1 MNILAVSINHRTA
14 PVELREALHLSNEEI
29 KNLIHHAKEEL
40 FSEGLIISTCNR
52 TELYGIP
59 KDQKLDVLDI
69 QNFIFNYKNNKN
81 VKPENFQTFASAE
94 AIEHLFRLISGID
107 SLLIGDNQIY
117 HQVKE
122 SFQTSE
128 EMQFAGILMKKVF
141 HAATKMGKRAISE
154 TEICEGAVT
163 VSFAAVQLIEKIFSN
178 LSKKT
183 ALIIGAGES
192 GELAAK
198 HLKDRG
204 IGRLVITNRTLERAQ
219 KIARALDVETV
230 SFSLFKEKLHEY
242 DIILSA
248 TSAENLILTKE
259 EIQDSMKKRD
269 YSSMVL
275 MDIAIPRDI
284 DPAAR
289 EIDYV
294 FYHDIDSLNIIVEQN
309 LSKRKI
315 EIPRVEKIIDE
326 EKNDFIHW
334 YNSLEVA
341 PTIKDLRDYFES
353 VRSEE
358 VGKNKNRFSSEDQ
371 EKVEIITKR
380 IINKILHQP
389 TVELK
394 KISELGKSP
403 EETAVKVS
411 VLRDIF
417 GINNNN
423 NKENKE

>member
-14 PVELREALHLSNEEI
+14 PVELREALHLNNDEI
-29 KNLIHHAKEEL
+29 KSLIHLAKEEL

-59 KDQKLDVLDI
+59 KDEKLDVLDI
-69 QNFIFNYKNNKN
+69 QNFIFKYKDNKD
-81 VKPENFQTFASAE
+81 VKPENFQSFASAE
-94 AIEHLFRLISGID
+94 AIIHLFRLISGID

-128 EMQFAGILMKKVF
+128 EMQFAGVLMKRVF
-141 HAATKMGKRAISE
+141 DAAIKAGKRAISE
-154 TEICEGAVT
+154 TEISEGAVT
-163 VSFAAVQLIEKIFSN
+163 VSYAAVQLIEKIFSN

-204 IGRLVITNRTLERAQ
+204 IGKLVITNRTLDRAE
-219 KIARALDVETV
+219 KIARELDSEVV
-230 SFSLFKEKLHEY
+230 SFDKFKEKLHEY

-248 TSAENLILTKE
+248 TSADNLILTKDD
-259 EIQDSMKKRD
+259 IKKSMKNRN

-309 LSKRKI
+309 LSKRKF
-315 EIPRVEKIIDE
+315 EIPRVEKIINE
-326 EKNDFIHW
+326 EISGFISW

-341 PTIKDLRDYFES
+341 PTIKDLRDFFES
-353 VRSEE
+353 IRAEE

-371 EKVEIITKR
+371 EKLDIITKR

-389 TVELK
+389 TVGLK
-394 KISELGKSP
+394 KINELGTTP

>member
-1 MNILAVSINHRTA
+1 MKRVFDAA
-14 PVELREALHLSNEEI
+14 I
-29 KNLIHHAKEEL
+29 KA
-40 FSEGLIISTCNR
+40 
-52 TELYGIP
+52 
-59 KDQKLDVLDI
+59 
-69 QNFIFNYKNNKN
+69 
-81 VKPENFQTFASAE
+81 
-94 AIEHLFRLISGID
+94 
-107 SLLIGDNQIY
+107 
-117 HQVKE
+117 
-122 SFQTSE
+122 
-128 EMQFAGILMKKVF
+128 
-141 HAATKMGKRAISE
+141 GKRAISE
-154 TEICEGAVT
+154 TEISEGAVT
-163 VSFAAVQLIEKIFSN
+163 VSYAAVQLIEKIFSN

-204 IGRLVITNRTLERAQ
+204 IGKLIITNRTLDRAE
-219 KIARALDVETV
+219 KIARELDSEVV
-230 SFSLFKEKLHEY
+230 PFDKFKEKLHEY

-248 TSAENLILTKE
+248 TSADNLILSKDD
-259 EIQDSMKKRD
+259 IKKSMKNRN

-309 LSKRKI
+309 LSKRKF
-315 EIPRVEKIIDE
+315 EIPRVEKIINE
-326 EKNDFIHW
+326 EITGFISW

-341 PTIKDLRDYFES
+341 PTIKDLRDFFETI
-353 VRSEE
+353 RAEE

-371 EKVEIITKR
+371 EKLDIITKR

-394 KISELGKSP
+394 KINELGTTP

>member
-1 MNILAVSINHRTA
+1 MMNILAVSINHHTA
-14 PVELREALHLSNEEI
+14 PVELREAFHLNSDEI
-29 KNLIHHAKEEL
+29 KNLIHRVKEEL

-69 QNFIFNYKNNKN
+69 QNFIFKYKNNKE
-81 VKPENFQTFASAE
+81 VKPENFQTFASSE
-94 AIEHLFRLISGID
+94 AIKHLFKVISGID

-122 SFQTSE
+122 AFQTSE
-128 EMQFAGILMKKVF
+128 EMQFAGVLMKRIF
-141 HAATKMGKRAISE
+141 DAATKTGKRAISE
-154 TEICEGAVT
+154 TEISEGAVT
-163 VSFAAVQLIEKIFSN
+163 VSYAAVQLIEKIFSSI
-178 LSKKT
+178 SKKS

-204 IGRLVITNRTLERAQ
+204 IGRLVITNRTLERAE
-219 KIARALDVETV
+219 KIARELDFETLP
-230 SFSLFKEKLHEY
+230 FNTFKEKMHEF

-248 TSAENLILTKE
+248 TSADELIITKE
-259 EIQDSMKKRD
+259 DIRNTMKERNHT
-269 YSSMVL
+269 SLVL

-284 DPAAR
+284 DPSVK

-309 LSKRKI
+309 LSKRKF
-315 EIPRVEKIIDE
+315 EIPRIEKIIDE
-326 EKNDFIHW
+326 EIDTFIGW

-341 PTIKDLRDYFES
+341 PTIKDLRDYFENI
-353 VRSEE
+353 RAEE
-358 VGKNKNRFSSEDQ
+358 VGKNKNRFSTEDQ

-389 TVELK
+389 TVGLK
-394 KISELGKSP
+394 KINDFGTTP
-403 EETAVKVS
+403 EETAVKVN

-417 GINNNN
+417 GINHN
-423 NKENKE
+423 NKEEKE

>member
-14 PVELREALHLSNEEI
+14 PVELREALHLNNDEI
-29 KNLIHHAKEEL
+29 KSLIHLVKEEL

-59 KDQKLDVLDI
+59 KDQKIDILDI
-69 QNFIFNYKNNKN
+69 QNFIFNYKKNNE
-81 VKPENFQTFASAE
+81 VKPDNFQTFASAE
-94 AIEHLFRLISGID
+94 AIRHLFMLISGID

-122 SFQTSE
+122 SFQISE
-128 EMQFAGILMKKVF
+128 EMQFAGVLMKRIF
-141 HAATKMGKRAISE
+141 DAAIKTGKRAITE
-154 TEICEGAVT
+154 TEISEGAVT
-163 VSFAAVQLIEKIFSN
+163 ISYAAVQLIEKIFSN

-183 ALIIGAGES
+183 ALVIGAGETA
-192 GELAAK
+192 ELAVK

-204 IGRLVITNRTLERAQ
+204 IGKLIITNRTPERAE
-219 KIARALDVETV
+219 KIARSLDFNTIPFD
-230 SFSLFKEKLHEY
+230 SFKEKLHEF

-248 TSAENLILTKE
+248 TSADNLILKKE
-259 EIQDSMKKRD
+259 DIRNAMKKRN

-284 DPAAR
+284 DPGSR

-309 LSKRKI
+309 LAKRKF
-315 EIPRVEKIIDE
+315 EIPRVEKIINE
-326 EKNDFIHW
+326 EIELFIKW
-334 YNSLEVA
+334 YSSLEVA

-353 VRSEE
+353 IRAEE
-358 VGKNKNRFSSEDQ
+358 VEKNKNRFASEDQ
-371 EKVEIITKR
+371 EKLEIITKR

-394 KISELGKSP
+394 KINEFGTTP

-417 GINNNN
+417 GINNSD
-423 NKENKE
+423 KPTGQ

>member
-14 PVELREALHLSNEEI
+14 PVELREALHLNIDEI
-29 KNLIHHAKEEL
+29 KSLIHLAKEEL

-59 KDQKLDVLDI
+59 KDEKLDVLDI
-69 QNFIFNYKNNKN
+69 QNFIFKYKDNKD
-81 VKPENFQTFASAE
+81 VKPENFQSFASAE
-94 AIEHLFRLISGID
+94 AIRHLFKLISGID
-107 SLLIGDNQIY
+107 SLLVGDNQIY

-128 EMQFAGILMKKVF
+128 EMQFAGVLMKRVF
-141 HAATKMGKRAISE
+141 DAAIKAGKRAISE
-154 TEICEGAVT
+154 TEISEGAVT
-163 VSFAAVQLIEKIFSN
+163 VSYAAVQLIEKIFSN

-204 IGRLVITNRTLERAQ
+204 IGRLVITNRTLERAE
-219 KIARALDVETV
+219 KIARELDAEVV
-230 SFSLFKEKLHEY
+230 SFDKFKDKLNEY

-248 TSAENLILTKE
+248 TSSDNLILTKDD
-259 EIQDSMKKRD
+259 IKKAMKNRN

-284 DPAAR
+284 DPEAR

-294 FYHDIDSLNIIVEQN
+294 FCHDIDSLNIIVEQN
-309 LSKRKI
+309 LSKRKF
-315 EIPRVEKIIDE
+315 EIPRVEIIINE
-326 EKNDFIHW
+326 EINSFISW

-341 PTIKDLRDYFES
+341 PTIKDLRDYFETI
-353 VRSEE
+353 RAEE
-358 VGKNKNRFSSEDQ
+358 VGKNINRFSSEDQ
-371 EKVEIITKR
+371 EKLDIITKR

-394 KISELGKSP
+394 KINELGNTP

-423 NKENKE
+423 KEKKE

>member
-1 MNILAVSINHRTA
+1 
-14 PVELREALHLSNEEI
+14 
-29 KNLIHHAKEEL
+29 
-40 FSEGLIISTCNR
+40 
-52 TELYGIP
+52 
-59 KDQKLDVLDI
+59 
-69 QNFIFNYKNNKN
+69 
-81 VKPENFQTFASAE
+81 
-94 AIEHLFRLISGID
+94 
-107 SLLIGDNQIY
+107 
-117 HQVKE
+117 
-122 SFQTSE
+122 
-128 EMQFAGILMKKVF
+128 MQFAGVLMKRVF
-141 HAATKMGKRAISE
+141 DAAIKTGKRAISE
-154 TEICEGAVT
+154 TEISEGAVT
-163 VSFAAVQLIEKIFSN
+163 VSYAAVQLIEKIFSN

-204 IGRLVITNRTLERAQ
+204 IGRLVITNRTLERAD
-219 KIARALDVETV
+219 KIARTLDAEVV
-230 SFSLFKEKLHEY
+230 SFDVFKEKLHEY

-259 EIQDSMKKRD
+259 DIRNSMKKRN

-284 DPAAR
+284 DPASK

-309 LSKRKI
+309 LSKRKF
-315 EIPRVEKIIDE
+315 EVPRVEKIINE
-326 EKNDFIHW
+326 EIDAFISW

-341 PTIKDLRDYFES
+341 PTIKDLRDYFEN
-353 VRSEE
+353 VRAEE

-371 EKVEIITKR
+371 EKLEIITKR

-394 KISELGKSP
+394 KINEDGSSP

-411 VLRDIF
+411 ILRDIF

-423 NKENKE
+423 KEKK

>member
-1 MNILAVSINHRTA
+1 MNILAISINHRTA
-14 PVELREALHLSNEEI
+14 PVELREALHLNSDEI
-29 KNLIHHAKEEL
+29 KSLIHHAKEEL

-59 KDQKLDVLDI
+59 KEQKLDVLDI
-69 QNFIFNYKNNKN
+69 QNFIFNYKNNKD

-94 AIEHLFRLISGID
+94 AIRHLFRLISGID

-122 SFQTSE
+122 SFLTSE
-128 EMQFAGILMKKVF
+128 EMQFAGALMKRVF
-141 HAATKMGKRAISE
+141 DAATKTGKRAISE
-154 TEICEGAVT
+154 TGISEGAVT
-163 VSFAAVQLIEKIFSN
+163 VSYAAVQLIEKIFSN

-198 HLKDRG
+198 HLRDRG
-204 IGRLVITNRTLERAQ
+204 IGRLVITNRTLERAE
-219 KIARALDVETV
+219 KIARALDSESI
-230 SFSLFKEKLHEY
+230 SFGTFKEKLHEF

-248 TSAENLILTKE
+248 TSSENLILTKE
-259 EIQDSMKKRD
+259 EIKNSMKKRN
-269 YSSMVL
+269 YSSMVI

-284 DPAAR
+284 DPSAK

-309 LSKRKI
+309 LSKRKF
-315 EIPRVEKIIDE
+315 EIPRVEKIINE
-326 EKNDFIHW
+326 EIEAFISW
-334 YNSLEVA
+334 YNSLEIA

-353 VRSEE
+353 IRAEE

-394 KISELGKSP
+394 KINELGTTP

-423 NKENKE
+423 KKNNE